1 MATNTQLKFYKVNGM
16 PSTGLVV
23 GAIYFDKLTGM
34 INVATS
40 ATAYERF
47 GGRISETEWNE
58 DSKILS
64 ITKNDGNKIQ
74 LNFSD
79 IASHQAVYAELQR
92 IEGLV
97 TNAQNA
103 ANAAQADADALEEA
117 LGSGFSKSST
127 VASQLAAVK
136 ATADAAAVKSVVD
149 AALDL
154 KADKTQVATDIA
166 TAKSGAEATAAA
178 DATSKA
184 NKAKE
189 DAIAEAVRLDGL
201 MDARVDALEAAIGE
215 NGSVDQAI
223 ADAIAA
229 LDTPEAGVTG
239 SGSFVNVTVKQVDG
253 KVTEVSVSE
262 SDIAKAS
269 DLTSEASRAAAAEE
283 ALGGRIDLLDAA
295 TTGRVSVLEEQVAA
309 LNAATHFEGVVE
321 GETFEAAIAASSKTF
336 ESGDIVIYGNKEYI
350 FDGEDWIE
358 LGDTTAEQGRLSTL
372 EDWQTTASQQIADNK
387 TNIEANAG
395 DITALQN
402 RAKAIEDNITNNIAT
417 KNELTNAQTALNAE
431 IQKNAGAITAL
442 QGVDSGF
449 ETRIKANEDAIKA
462 IDLELDSMATSE
474 TVNGINTRLGAV
486 ESAITRL
493 DGEQTTQDEAIEAA
507 AAKGQQGIDD
517 AAAALAKANEKVAK
531 VTGSEFINIGG
542 TDTEPS
548 VSAIT
553 SDIAENANGLA
564 KAADVFNALCWV
576 EFN

>member
-92 IEGLV
+92 IESLV

-417 KNELTNAQTALNAE
+417 KDELSSAQTTLNAE

-474 TVNGINTRLGAV
+474 TVNSINTRLGAV

-493 DGEQTTQDEAIEAA
+493 DGEQDAQDTAIEAA

-542 TDTEPS
+542 SDTEPS

>member
-253 KVTEVSVSE
+253 KVTEVSVAE

-336 ESGDIVIYGNKEYI
+336 EAGDIVIYGNKEYI

-358 LGDTTAEQGRLSTL
+358 LGDTTAESDRISAL

-387 TNIEANAG
+387 ANIEANDG

-417 KNELTNAQTALNAE
+417 KDELSSAQTTLNAE

-493 DGEQTTQDEAIEAA
+493 DGEQDAQDTAIEAA

>member
-1 MATNTQLKFYKVNGM
+1 MATNKQIKFIKGASAPAVPVAGMIWFNTANRTIQVYNG
-16 PSTGLVV
+16 TDWEKYAGLVDANWDASNRSLV
-23 GAIYFDKLTGM
+23 LTNAKGETITIDKLASTES
-34 INVATS
+34 VAG
-40 ATAYERF
+40 E
-47 GGRISETEWNE
+47 
-58 DSKILS
+58 
-64 ITKNDGNKIQ
+64 IQ
-74 LNFSD
+74 RL
-79 IASHQAVYAELQR
+79 
-92 IEGLV
+92 EGLI

-103 ANAAQADADALEEA
+103 ANAAQVDADALEEK
-117 LGSGFSKSST
+117 LGDGFSKDST
-127 VASQLAAVK
+127 VTSQLAAVK
-136 ATADAAAVKSVVD
+136 STADAAAVKTVVD

-166 TAKSGAEATAAA
+166 AAKSGAEATAAA

-184 NKAKE
+184 NAAESAAKGHA
-189 DAIAEAVRLDGL
+189 DSLNTAMDG
-201 MDARVDALEAAIGE
+201 RVAALESAIGE

-253 KVTEVSVSE
+253 KVTEVSVEE

-269 DLTSEASRAAAAEE
+269 DLTAETNARTAAEE
-283 ALGGRIDLLDAA
+283 ALGNRITALDAA
-295 TTGRVSVLEEQVAA
+295 TTGRVSVLEEQVRS
-309 LNAATHFEGVVE
+309 LNAATHFEGEVE
-321 GETFEAAIAASSKTF
+321 FDPAGENAVTEGYDA
-336 ESGDIVIYGNKEYI
+336 GDIVIYGNKEYI
-350 FDGEDWIE
+350 FDGAKWIL
-358 LGDTTAEQGRLSTL
+358 LGDTTEEGNRLSAL
-372 EDWQTTASQQIADNK
+372 EGWQTTASQQIADNK
-387 TNIEANAG
+387 ANIEANDG

-417 KNELTNAQTALNAE
+417 KSELTNAQTALNAE

-493 DGEQTTQDEAIEAA
+493 DGEQDTQDEAIEAA

-517 AAAALAKANEKVAK
+517 AAAALAKANEKVAS
-531 VTGSEFINIGG
+531 VSAGEFISIGG
-542 TDTEPS
+542 TATAPS
-548 VSAIT
+548 VGAIT
-553 SDIAENANGLA
+553 ADIAENANGLA

>member
-1 MATNTQLKFYKVNGM
+1 MATNKQIKFIKGASAPAVPVAGMIWFNTANRTIQVYNG
-16 PSTGLVV
+16 TDWEKYAGLVDANWDASNRSLV
-23 GAIYFDKLTGM
+23 LTNAKGETITIDKLASTES
-34 INVATS
+34 VAG
-40 ATAYERF
+40 E
-47 GGRISETEWNE
+47 
-58 DSKILS
+58 
-64 ITKNDGNKIQ
+64 IQ
-74 LNFSD
+74 RL
-79 IASHQAVYAELQR
+79 
-92 IEGLV
+92 EGLI

-103 ANAAQADADALEEA
+103 ANAAQVDVDALEEK
-117 LGSGFSKSST
+117 LGDGFSKDST
-127 VASQLAAVK
+127 VTSQLAAVK
-136 ATADAAAVKSVVD
+136 STADAAAVKTVVD

-166 TAKSGAEATAAA
+166 AAKSGAEATAAA

-184 NKAKE
+184 NA
-189 DAIAEAVRLDGL
+189 AEAAAKGHADSLNTAMDG
-201 MDARVDALEAAIGE
+201 RVAALESAIGE

-223 ADAIAA
+223 SDAIAA

-269 DLTSEASRAAAAEE
+269 DLTAEASRAAAAEV
-283 ALGGRIDLLDAA
+283 ALGGRIDLLDAE
-295 TTGRVSVLEEQVAA
+295 TTGRVSVLENQVAA

-336 ESGDIVIYGNKEYI
+336 EAGDIVIYGNKEYI

-372 EDWQTTASQQIADNK
+372 EDWKTTASQQIADNK
-387 TNIEANAG
+387 ANIEANDG

-417 KNELTNAQTALNAE
+417 KSELTNAQTALNAE

-493 DGEQTTQDEAIEAA
+493 DGEQDTQDEAIEAA

-517 AAAALAKANEKVAK
+517 AAAALAKANEKVAS
-531 VTGSEFINIGG
+531 VSAGEFISIGG
-542 TDTEPS
+542 TATAPS
-548 VSAIT
+548 VGAIT
-553 SDIAENANGLA
+553 ADIAENANGLA

>member
-239 SGSFVNVTVKQVDG
+239 NGSFVNVTVKQVDG

-269 DLTSEASRAAAAEE
+269 DLASEASRAAAAEE
-283 ALGGRIDLLDAA
+283 ALGGHIDLLDAA
-295 TTGRVSVLEEQVAA
+295 TTGRVSVLEEQVRS

-321 GETFEAAIAASSKTF
+321 GETFEDAIAASNKTF

-350 FDGEDWIE
+350 FDGENWIE

-372 EDWQTTASQQIADNK
+372 EDWQATASQQIADNK
-387 TNIEANAG
+387 ANIEANDG
-395 DITALQN
+395 EITALQN

-417 KNELTNAQTALNAE
+417 KDELSSAQTTLNAE

-474 TVNGINTRLGAV
+474 TVNSINTRLGAV

-493 DGEQTTQDEAIEAA
+493 DGEQDAQDTAIEAA

-542 TDTEPS
+542 SDTEPS

>member
-1 MATNTQLKFYKVNGM
+1 MATNKQIKFIKGASAPAVPVAGMIWFNTANRTIQVYNG
-16 PSTGLVV
+16 TDWEKYAGLVDANWDASNRSLV
-23 GAIYFDKLTGM
+23 LTNAKGETITIDKLASTES
-34 INVATS
+34 VAG
-40 ATAYERF
+40 E
-47 GGRISETEWNE
+47 
-58 DSKILS
+58 
-64 ITKNDGNKIQ
+64 IQ
-74 LNFSD
+74 RL
-79 IASHQAVYAELQR
+79 
-92 IEGLV
+92 EGLI

-103 ANAAQADADALEEA
+103 ANAAQVDADALEEK
-117 LGSGFSKSST
+117 LGDGFSKDST
-127 VASQLAAVK
+127 VTSQLAAVK

-166 TAKSGAEATAAA
+166 AAKSGAEATAAA

-184 NKAKE
+184 NA
-189 DAIAEAVRLDGL
+189 AEAAAKGHADSLNTAMDG
-201 MDARVDALEAAIGE
+201 RVAALESAIGE

-253 KVTEVSVSE
+253 KVTEVSVAE

-295 TTGRVSVLEEQVAA
+295 TTGRVSVLEEQVRS

-321 GETFEAAIAASSKTF
+321 GETFEDAIAASDKTF

-350 FDGEDWIE
+350 FDGENWIE
-358 LGDTTAEQGRLSTL
+358 LGDTTAEQGRISTL
-372 EDWQTTASQQIADNK
+372 EDWKTTASQQIADNK
-387 TNIEANAG
+387 ANIEANDG

-417 KNELTNAQTALNAE
+417 KNELSSAQESLNAE

-474 TVNGINTRLGAV
+474 TVNGINIRLGAV

-493 DGEQTTQDEAIEAA
+493 DGEQDTQDEAIEAA

-517 AAAALAKANEKVAK
+517 AAAALAKANEKVASISA
-531 VTGSEFINIGG
+531 GEFVSIGG
-542 TDTEPS
+542 TATAPS
-548 VSAIT
+548 VGAIT
-553 SDIAENANGLA
+553 ADIAENANGLA

>member
-1 MATNTQLKFYKVNGM
+1 MATNKQIKFIKGASAPAVPVAGMIWFNTANRTIQVYNG
-16 PSTGLVV
+16 TDWEKYAGLVDANWDASNRSLV
-23 GAIYFDKLTGM
+23 LTNAKGETITIDKLASTES
-34 INVATS
+34 VAG
-40 ATAYERF
+40 E
-47 GGRISETEWNE
+47 
-58 DSKILS
+58 
-64 ITKNDGNKIQ
+64 IQ
-74 LNFSD
+74 RL
-79 IASHQAVYAELQR
+79 
-92 IEGLV
+92 EGLI

-103 ANAAQADADALEEA
+103 ANAAQVDADALEKK
-117 LGSGFSKSST
+117 LGDGFSKDST
-127 VASQLAAVK
+127 VTSQLAAVK
-136 ATADAAAVKSVVD
+136 STADAAAVKTVVD

-166 TAKSGAEATAAA
+166 AAKSGAEATASA

-184 NKAKE
+184 NAAESAAKGHA
-189 DAIAEAVRLDGL
+189 DSLNTAMDG
-201 MDARVDALEAAIGE
+201 RVAALESAIGE

-253 KVTEVSVSE
+253 KVTEVSVAE

-269 DLTSEASRAAAAEE
+269 DLTSEVSRAEAAEA

-321 GETFEAAIAASSKTF
+321 GETFEAAIAASNKDF
-336 ESGDIVIYGNKEYI
+336 EAGDIVIYGNKEYI

-358 LGDTTAEQGRLSTL
+358 LGDTTAEQGRISAL
-372 EDWQTTASQQIADNK
+372 EGWQTTASQQIADNK
-387 TNIEANAG
+387 ANIEANDG

-417 KNELTNAQTALNAE
+417 KNELTTAQTNLNAA
-431 IQKNAGAITAL
+431 IQENAGAITAL

-462 IDLELDSMATSE
+462 IDLELDSVATSE

-517 AAAALAKANEKVAK
+517 AAAALAKANEKVAS
-531 VTGSEFINIGG
+531 VSAGEFISIGG
-542 TDTEPS
+542 TATAPS
-548 VSAIT
+548 VGAIT
-553 SDIAENANGLA
+553 ADIAENANGLA

>member
-1 MATNTQLKFYKVNGM
+1 MATNKQIKFIKGASAPAVPVAGMIWFNTANRTIQVYNG
-16 PSTGLVV
+16 TDWEKYAGLVDANWDASNRSLV
-23 GAIYFDKLTGM
+23 LTNAKGETITIDKLASTES
-34 INVATS
+34 VAG
-40 ATAYERF
+40 E
-47 GGRISETEWNE
+47 
-58 DSKILS
+58 
-64 ITKNDGNKIQ
+64 IQ
-74 LNFSD
+74 RL
-79 IASHQAVYAELQR
+79 
-92 IEGLV
+92 EGLI

-103 ANAAQADADALEEA
+103 ANAAQVDADALEEK
-117 LGSGFSKSST
+117 LGDGFSKDST
-127 VASQLAAVK
+127 VTSQLAAVK

-184 NKAKE
+184 NA
-189 DAIAEAVRLDGL
+189 AEAAAKGHADSLNTAMDG
-201 MDARVDALEAAIGE
+201 RVAALESAIGE
-215 NGSVDQAI
+215 NSSVDQAI
-223 ADAIAA
+223 SDAIAA

-253 KVTEVSVSE
+253 KVTEVSVAE

-269 DLTSEASRAAAAEE
+269 DLTAETNARTAAEE
-283 ALGGRIDLLDAA
+283 ALGNRITALDAA
-295 TTGRVSVLEEQVAA
+295 TTGRVSVLEEKVAT

-321 GETFEAAIAASSKTF
+321 GETFEEAIAASDKTF
-336 ESGDIVIYGNKEYI
+336 EAGDIVIYGDKEYI
-350 FDGEDWIE
+350 FDGENWVE
-358 LGDTTAEQGRLSTL
+358 LGDTTAEQGRISAL
-372 EDWQTTASQQIADNK
+372 EGWQTTASQQIADNK
-387 TNIEANAG
+387 ANIEANDG

-417 KNELTNAQTALNAE
+417 KDELSSAQSTLNAE

-474 TVNGINTRLGAV
+474 TVSGINTRLGAV

-493 DGEQTTQDEAIEAA
+493 DGEQTTQNEAIEAA

-517 AAAALAKANEKVAK
+517 AAAALAKANEKVAS
-531 VTGSEFINIGG
+531 VSAGEFISIGG
-542 TDTEPS
+542 TATAPS
-548 VSAIT
+548 VGAIT
-553 SDIAENANGLA
+553 ADIAENANGLA